1 MPTSLLPSLELPE
14 DLRETLEQYVK
25 ELQKDWGADLESLL
39 LYGSAARGDFIA
51 GRSNFNFLVLVRALS
66 VSGLQRAGQL
76 HRKWGKHQIVAPLVM
91 TQEEL
96 SQTRT
101 LFPLEYF
108 QMQEHHVR
116 LAGKDPFGAGH
127 IDRPQLGWQCEH
139 ELLANVFRM
148 RQRFVEGEG
157 RPEAIRAL
165 LMLSIT
171 SVLPCVRGILRVL
184 GHPSKGKDVQILE
197 CLPHA
202 LQFDPTVLVEVLQM
216 KRGLNSPGSLEWS
229 KVYERYLQSVEGLLK
244 QVQAVRQESGVG

>member
-1 MPTSLLPSLELPE
+1 MPTSILPSLELPE
-14 DLRETLEQYVK
+14 DLRETLEQYVI
-25 ELQKDWGADLESLL
+25 ELQKDWGADLEGLL

-96 SQTRT
+96 AQSRS

-127 IDRPQLGWQCEH
+127 IDGQQLGWQCAH

-157 RPEAIRAL
+157 RAEAIRAL

-171 SVLPCVRGILRVL
+171 SVLPCVRGILRVI
-184 GHPSKGKDVQILE
+184 GQPSKGKDVQILE

-202 LQFDPTVLVEVLQM
+202 LQFEPTVLLEILQM

-229 KVYERYLQSVEGLLK
+229 KVYERYLQTLEGLC
-244 QVQAVRQESGVG
+244 QRVQAVRQESGV

>member
-1 MPTSLLPSLELPE
+1 MLQSLELPE
-14 DLRETLEQYVK
+14 DLRETLEQYLIQ
-25 ELQKDWGADLESLL
+25 LQKDWGADLEGLL

-76 HRKWGKHQIVAPLVM
+76 HRQWGKHQIVAPLVM

-96 SQTRT
+96 SRARS

-108 QMQEHHVR
+108 QMQAHHMR

-127 IDRPQLGWQCEH
+127 IDRQQLGWQCEQ

-157 RPEAIRAL
+157 RAEAIRAL
-165 LMLSIT
+165 LILSIT
-171 SVLPCVRGILRVL
+171 AVLPCLRGILQVI
-184 GHPSKGKDVQILE
+184 GQPSKGKDVQILE

-202 LQFDPTVLVEVLQM
+202 LQFEPTVLLEILQM
-216 KRGLNSPGSLEWS
+216 KRGMNSPGSLEWS
-229 KVYERYLQSVEGLLK
+229 KVYERYLQTLEDLCK
-244 QVQAVRQESGVG
+244 RVQTVRRESGL

>member
-1 MPTSLLPSLELPE
+1 MPISMLPSLELPE
-14 DLRETLEQYVK
+14 DLRETLEQFLTQ
-25 ELQKDWGADLESLL
+25 LQKDWGADLEGLL

-76 HRKWGKHQIVAPLVM
+76 HRKWGKHQIVAPLMM
-91 TQEEL
+91 TQEDL
-96 SQTRT
+96 SQSRD

-116 LAGKDPFGAGH
+116 LAGKDPFGAVH
-127 IDRPQLGWQCEH
+127 VDRQQLGWQCEH

-157 RPEAIRAL
+157 RAEAIRAL

-171 SVLPCVRGILRVL
+171 SVLPCVRGILWII

-197 CLPHA
+197 SLPRA
-202 LQFDPTVLVEVLQM
+202 LQFEPTVLLEILQM
-216 KRGLNSPGSLEWS
+216 KRGLNSPGSLEWT
-229 KVYERYLQSVEGLLK
+229 KVYERYLQAVEGLYK
-244 QVQAVRQESGVG
+244 RVQAVRQESRV

>member
-1 MPTSLLPSLELPE
+1 MLTSIMLPSLELPE
-14 DLRETLEQYVK
+14 DLRETLNQFLTQ
-25 ELQKDWGADLESLL
+25 LQKDWGADLAGLL

-66 VSGLQRAGQL
+66 VTGLQRAGQL
-76 HRKWGKHQIVAPLVM
+76 HRRWGKHQIVAPLVM
-91 TQEEL
+91 TLEEL
-96 SQTRT
+96 SRSRN

-116 LAGKDPFGAGH
+116 LAGKDPFDAGS
-127 IDRPQLGWQCEH
+127 IDRQQLAWQCEH

-157 RPEAIRAL
+157 RAEAIRAL

-171 SVLPCVRGILRVL
+171 SVLPCVRGILRVI
-184 GHPSKGKDVQILE
+184 GQPSRGKDVQILE

-202 LQFDPTVLVEVLQM
+202 LQFDPTVLLDILQM
-216 KRGLNSPGSLEWS
+216 KRGMNSPGALEWP
-229 KVYERYLQSVEGLLK
+229 KVYERHLQALEDLCK
-244 QVQAVRQESGVG
+244 RVQAVRQENGV